1 VSQPA
6 PDPDTEDFPLAR
18 SRWISDLHWVR
29 TGQQSRSQKT
39 QESLLDAAAV
49 LFSEKGVDATSVA
62 DVAARAGCSVG
73 AVYHHFRDKK
83 TLLYAVFDRMSEE
96 FRATTREALDPAR
109 WEGAS
114 IAEILR
120 SYLEFSLEV
129 GRDRP
134 AFKRAALEASRNDP
148 ALRQH
153 LAELHTELDRGVTAL
168 LLARRDEIGHPDPAL
183 ATGFVLDQFGS
194 MLRTRLDEILMPT
207 QLANR
212 SDDAFV
218 REALRSACAYL
229 ELDAAAAERGPSR

>member
-1 VSQPA
+1 M
-6 PDPDTEDFPLAR
+6 AR

-62 DVAARAGCSVG
+62 DVAERAGCSVG
-73 AVYHHFRDKK
+73 SVYHHFRDKK
-83 TLLYAVFDRMSEE
+83 ALLYAVFDRMGEQLRS
-96 FRATTREALDPAR
+96 TTREAVDPAR

-114 IAEILR
+114 IADILR
-120 SYLEFSLEV
+120 GYLEFSLEI

-134 AFKRAALEASRNDP
+134 VFKRAGLEASRNDP
-148 ALRQH
+148 ALREH
-153 LAELHTELDRGVTAL
+153 LAELSSELYRGLTDL
-168 LLARRDEIGHPDPAL
+168 LLARRDEIGHPDLVL
-183 ATGFVLDQFGS
+183 ATGFVLDQLGS
-194 MLRTRLDEILMPT
+194 MLKTRLDEILMPT

-212 SDDAFV
+212 SDDEFV

-229 ELDAAAAERGPSR
+229 QVEPPVDLEERR

>member
-1 VSQPA
+1 LS
-6 PDPDTEDFPLAR
+6 R

-29 TGQQSRSQKT
+29 TGQQSRSKKT

-73 AVYHHFRDKK
+73 SLYHHFRDKK

-96 FRATTREALDPAR
+96 LGATTRDAVDPAR

-114 IAEILR
+114 IADIFR
-120 SYLEFSLEV
+120 SYLEFSLEI

-134 AFKRAALEASRNDP
+134 VVKRAGQEAARSDP
-148 ALRQH
+148 ALREH
-153 LAELHTELDRGVTAL
+153 LAELHLELDRGLTELV
-168 LLARRDEIGHPDPAL
+168 LARRDEIGHPDPAL
-183 ATGFVLDQFGS
+183 ATGFVLDQLGS
-194 MLRTRLDEILMPT
+194 MLRTRLDETLMPT
-207 QLANR
+207 QLATR
-212 SDDAFV
+212 SDEEFV

-229 ELDAAAAERGPSR
+229 QVEPPVDPGSQGRD